1 MFILII
7 QFVALVII
15 CYIYFISATT
25 NRISEDNRRL
35 VPSKVLLVMIATLI
49 AFGLFAAWYVRLGLA

>member
-7 QFVALVII
+7 QFTALVII

-35 VPSKVLLVMIATLI
+35 VPRNVLFVIIITVFI
-49 AFGLFAAWYVRLGLA
+49 FILFAVWYVRLGLA

>member
-7 QFVALVII
+7 NFLALVVIL
-15 CYIYFISATT
+15 YIYFISATT

-35 VPSKVLLVMIATLI
+35 VPSNVLLVIIATLI
-49 AFGLFAAWYVRLGLA
+49 AFGLFAVWFVRLGLA